1 MKQILE
7 YLCFYVRHTW
17 NMFHDD
23 INFIISYLSKVLYM
37 MDWDDSKKIDY
48 YMVTA
53 TEKFSMQPDRFVLE
67 YKKVQ
72 IHFKTVI

>member
-1 MKQILE
+1 
-7 YLCFYVRHTW
+7 
-17 NMFHDD
+17 
-23 INFIISYLSKVLYM
+23 M